1 MRLGFLLFVLLVSP
15 VAAAENLYVVCENG
29 LRCVRAPCPS
39 STMRNLETGEEFRGV
54 APDIA
59 PLSDADQQRIRDADA
74 LYYGSLVLSG
84 HTESR
89 EQGIAGKRQSLP
101 VLVITGIARESTAAE
116 RRHCRAG

>member
-15 VAAAENLYVVCENG
+15 VAAAETPYVVCDNG

-39 STMRNLETGEEFRGV
+39 STMRNLETGAEFRGV

-59 PLSDADQQRIRDADA
+59 PLSDADQQRIRDTDA
-74 LYYGSLVLSG
+74 LYYGRLVLNG
-84 HTESR
+84 HTETR
-89 EQGIAGKRQSLP
+89 EQDIAGKRQSLP